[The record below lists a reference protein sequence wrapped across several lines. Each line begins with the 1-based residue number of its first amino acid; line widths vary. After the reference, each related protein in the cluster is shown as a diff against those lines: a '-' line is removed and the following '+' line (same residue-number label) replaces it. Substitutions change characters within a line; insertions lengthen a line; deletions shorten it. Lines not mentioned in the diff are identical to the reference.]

1 VRVIEAIARD
11 LYDRGIR
18 HCFGTIRRQARKN
31 AARLQK
37 MTRNRLRTQQVTLFI
52 RSTLHTT
59 IIPNNQPQPV
69 DRRGIMQGTPSPDCR
84 RRGAGTHRRSSDQG
98 RDRRGRLAL

>member
-11 LYDRGIR
+11 LCDRGIR
-18 HCFGTIRRQARKN
+18 HCFGAGTIRRQARKN

-59 IIPNNQPQPV
+59 IITNNQPQPV
-69 DRRGIMQGTPSPDCR
+69 DRRGIIQGTPSVQRQEFGEDMRRVVRGCR
-84 RRGAGTHRRSSDQG
+84 RRFWSR
-98 RDRRGRLAL
+98 